1 MAKGQWISDYK
12 RTLNK
17 WIIGDTAL
25 FELQEND

>member
-17 WIIGDTAL
+17 WIIGDATL
-25 FELQEND
+25 PELQENE